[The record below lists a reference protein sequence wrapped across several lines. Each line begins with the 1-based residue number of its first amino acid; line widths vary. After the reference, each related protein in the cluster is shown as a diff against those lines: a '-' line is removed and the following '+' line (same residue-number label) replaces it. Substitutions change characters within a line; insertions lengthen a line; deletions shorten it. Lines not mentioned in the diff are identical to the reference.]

1 MASRLHDAT
10 LHKPVQWPQRKRRGA
25 HGSKRYLKGSCMNQ
39 HFETSACLPSTICC
53 RKSWHNYIFRTW
65 THFNVWGPPFLPRT
79 KCFPPTMLGKCVKGA
94 MATNSRGTNQTSIL
108 DLHIPFTFDKSLQ
121 QPLPPPLYAPPQ
133 ALPTE
138 EASSQTCADPRQ
150 PSMYPI
156 CFNNLRTKNGNER
169 NWLS

>member
-1 MASRLHDAT
+1 MKHLH
-10 LHKPVQWPQRKRRGA
+10 
-25 HGSKRYLKGSCMNQ
+25 
-39 HFETSACLPSTICC
+39 ACLPQYAVGKADTIIYSVHEHIST
-53 RKSWHNYIFRTW
+53 YE
-65 THFNVWGPPFLPRT
+65 GPPFLLRT

-108 DLHIPFTFDKSLQ
+108 DLHNPFTFDKSLQ
-121 QPLPPPLYAPPQ
+121 RPLPPPLYAPPQ

-156 CFNNLRTKNGNER
+156 CFNNLHTKNGMRQIGSHNCHF
-169 NWLS
+169 S